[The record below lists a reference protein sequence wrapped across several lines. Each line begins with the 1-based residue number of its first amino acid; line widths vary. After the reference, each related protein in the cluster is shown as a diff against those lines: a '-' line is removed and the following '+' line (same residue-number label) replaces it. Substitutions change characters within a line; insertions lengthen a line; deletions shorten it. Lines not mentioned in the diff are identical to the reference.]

1 MPKLNLEAKDQS
13 QELIKAYLENN
24 VSDILANK
32 INNGVT
38 IEKDGK
44 QFINRKDL
52 DGFMKFANSK
62 VLETI
67 NQADRKGE
75 VVRCLDNNVVYG
87 WAIHYFEEDSIVG
100 KLFNQDGTEYKPPAP
115 VKTPTPIPAK
125 SVTPPKPKEPNLFD
139 MIAAASEKLEQKPA
153 VEPETTVSQKS
164 ANDEPTI
171 DQIADSLQTAIDEKN
186 GVKTVEPVT
195 PKKEAPQY
203 YKQYTELKET
213 YPDCIILI
221 RLGDFY
227 EAFNDDAETLS
238 DELDLTLT
246 GRNVGFESRVPMVGF
261 PYHVCDNYIDRIRK
275 NHSVVIVEVNGD
287 VVTLKKTEM
296 PVVKDDLDDDEEE
309 IEELTEQEMQEF
321 DGDIQEPTG
330 IPKTVLSEAEKDGM
344 KYILTKEDIAFEPSV
359 LKRLHE
365 ILGDVLA

>member
-1 MPKLNLEAKDQS
+1 MANINLTAKGRD
-13 QELIKAYLENN
+13 QELILAYLQDNASE
-24 VSDILANK
+24 VLTDK
-32 INNGVT
+32 INNGT
-38 IEKDGK
+38 PYEKDGK
-44 QFINRKDL
+44 HLTNRKDL
-52 DGFMKFANSK
+52 DGFMKYACDEARKQAAKGSNSAC
-62 VLETI
+62 VED
-67 NQADRKGE
+67 A
-75 VVRCLDNNVVYG
+75 VVYG

-115 VKTPTPIPAK
+115 VKTPKPIPTK
-125 SVTPPKPKEPNLFD
+125 SVTPPKPKSQFSFFD
-139 MIAAASEKLEQKPA
+139 MLDEKKAEVKLQADEHEVVDNVTQ
-153 VEPETTVSQKS
+153 Q
-164 ANDEPTI
+164 DEPTI
-171 DQIADSLQTAIDEKN
+171 DQIADSLQTAIDEKH
-186 GVKTVEPVT
+186 GVKSVEPVVH
-195 PKKEAPQY
+195 KKEVSQY
-203 YKQYTELKET
+203 YSQYTELKET

-246 GRNVGFESRVPMVGF
+246 GRNVGLESRVPMVGF

-287 VVTLKKTEM
+287 VVTLKKTEA

-309 IEELTEQEMQEF
+309 IEELSEQEMQEF

-330 IPKTVLSEAEKDGM
+330 IPKAVLSEEAKDGM

>member
-1 MPKLNLEAKDQS
+1 MATLNLTAKGKE
-13 QELIKAYLENN
+13 QELILAYLQ
-24 VSDILANK
+24 ANASEVLTDK
-32 INNGVT
+32 INNGT
-38 IEKDGK
+38 PYEKDGK
-44 QFINRKDL
+44 HLTNRKDL
-52 DGFMKFANSK
+52 DGFMKYACDEARKQAAKGSNSAC
-62 VLETI
+62 VE
-67 NQADRKGE
+67 DS
-75 VVRCLDNNVVYG
+75 VVYG

-100 KLFNQDGTEYKPPAP
+100 KLFNQDGTEYKPPAQCRK
-115 VKTPTPIPAK
+115 VETKTAPKPTP
-125 SVTPPKPKEPNLFD
+125 PPKPKSQFSFFD
-139 MIAAASEKLEQKPA
+139 MLDEKKDEVKLQADDHEVVDNVTQ
-153 VEPETTVSQKS
+153 Q
-164 ANDEPTI
+164 DEPTI

-186 GVKTVEPVT
+186 GVKTVEPVA
-195 PKKEAPQY
+195 PKKEVPQFY
-203 YKQYTELKET
+203 SQYTELKET

-227 EAFNDDAETLS
+227 EAFDGDAETLS

-246 GRNVGFESRVPMVGF
+246 GRNVGLESRVPMVGF

-287 VVTLKKTEM
+287 VVTLKKTET

-309 IEELTEQEMQEF
+309 IEELSEQEMQEF

-330 IPKTVLSEAEKDGM
+330 IPKTIFSESEKDGM